1 MGVDIGNALRNSSVV
16 ARRPALL
23 TPDPHSH
30 SLETIDDRTSS
41 LRCTDRTY
49 SDAREQL
56 KTPGN
61 TSFHAEFAN
70 CPSTRGLGKPDD
82 NTTYTTFSHQIHH
95 CLNEGPIASGK
106 FD

>member
-23 TPDPHSH
+23 TPDAHSH
-30 SLETIDDRTSS
+30 SLETIDDRT
-41 LRCTDRTY
+41 CTD
-49 SDAREQL
+49 L
-56 KTPGN
+56 K
-61 TSFHAEFAN
+61 EFAN